1 MPSAATLLGPPAVAG
16 KPVVVPPGNFDLKEP
31 AAKDTLMSE
40 TSDMDDAGDPP
51 MGLTEN
57 SAPTYLSSGNPCLDF
72 FFHVVPGTPS
82 DKLTQ
87 CLEMSWAHDILT
99 TLKLLCNLRG
109 VRGTGKSDRENFY
122 KAAIW
127 LYKKHPKT
135 LALNASAFVDFGYL
149 KDLPEIL
156 IGSWKDPL
164 GEKGSVR
171 EKDVGE
177 REQEE
182 RSRGEEREEENL
194 MIPRTRTNKKNEN
207 KLLKRKTRRCVA

>member
-1 MPSAATLLGPPAVAG
+1 MLSAATLLGPPAVASEQI
-16 KPVVVPPGNFDLKEP
+16 VVPPGNLDLKEP
-31 AAKDTLMSE
+31 VAEDTLMSE
-40 TSDMDDAGDPP
+40 TSDMDAAGDPA

-72 FFHVVPGTPS
+72 FFHVVPDTPS
-82 DKLTQ
+82 YKLTQ
-87 CLEMSWAHDILT
+87 RLELSWAHDPLT

-149 KDLPEIL
+149 KDLQEIL
-156 IGSWKDPL
+156 YRILEGP
-164 GEKGSVR
+164 GRR
-171 EKDVGE
+171 E
-177 REQEE
+177 RP
-182 RSRGEEREEENL
+182 SRREESWRERARGK
-194 MIPRTRTNKKNEN
+194 MKRRRKK
-207 KLLKRKTRRCVA
+207 RREFDDSEVEDEQ